1 MINLDHSLTHGIFL
15 KDYNYYSTNQI
26 KAAAYLQL
34 LYKNMCERL
43 RGCDI
48 ILTACNNYDH
58 LLSVAKVIMTIKKG
72 QEELDQFTLTRSE
85 YAKELGK
92 TPNAVRMMMRHGKL
106 SGEYRFDG
114 SKYIFKSPER
124 PGENHNNDHPIITKM
139 TTPNKKKINRGN
151 HFKADYPNDAFR
163 LHNQYKKE
171 QAILNKIQGKFKS
184 EAHRLEYEKLNDAAL
199 KKSLENTEKK
209 NKESFTPLKD
219 YGGPVAMRRT
229 SYPSIDDDY
238 NPRPTIRKPFRGYDS
253 MGSYDDGSVEID
265 LSRSNYRSGVSH
277 GEPQFKS
284 KVAESIWRLKNKK

>member
-1 MINLDHSLTHGIFL
+1 MS
-15 KDYNYYSTNQI
+15 
-26 KAAAYLQL
+26 
-34 LYKNMCERL
+34 E
-43 RGCDI
+43 CDI
-48 ILTACNNYDH
+48 MFVSVQNYDH
-58 LLSVAKVIMTIKKG
+58 AYSVAKVIMTIKTG
-72 QEELDQFTLTRSE
+72 QEELDQFTLSRNE

-114 SKYIFKSPER
+114 SKYIFRAPER
-124 PGENHNNDHPIITKM
+124 PRESYDNDHPTITNL
-139 TTPNKKKINRGN
+139 TTKKIKKINRGN

-163 LHNQYKKE
+163 LYNERKKE

-184 EAHRLEYEKLNDAAL
+184 EAHELEYKKLNEEAL

-209 NKESFTPLKD
+209 NKESFSPLKD
-219 YGGPVAMRRT
+219 YGGPVAMRRV
-229 SYPSIDDDY
+229 SYPMDRDSY
-238 NPRPTIRKPFRGYDS
+238 EPPAPIRKPFRGYDS

>member
-1 MINLDHSLTHGIFL
+1 MI
-15 KDYNYYSTNQI
+15 
-26 KAAAYLQL
+26 
-34 LYKNMCERL
+34 
-43 RGCDI
+43 
-48 ILTACNNYDH
+48 TACNKYDH
-58 LLSVAKVIMTIKKG
+58 LLSVAKVIMTIKTG
-72 QEELDQFTLTRSE
+72 QEELDQYTLTRSE

-171 QAILNKIQGKFKS
+171 QAILNKIQGKFKN
-184 EAHRLEYEKLNDAAL
+184 EAHELEYKKLNDEAL